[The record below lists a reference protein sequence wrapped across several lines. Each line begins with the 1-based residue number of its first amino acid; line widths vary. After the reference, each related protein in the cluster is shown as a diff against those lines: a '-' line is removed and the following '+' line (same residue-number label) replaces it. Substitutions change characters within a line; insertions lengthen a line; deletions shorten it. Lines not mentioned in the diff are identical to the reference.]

1 MTLSLHT
8 LSEHRSFSS
17 VCLGLVES
25 KPFLS
30 VPDKEIR
37 PVMLTFACNAQVYR
51 PFTANIAESRGLAL
65 RYYKGGTPAEAIKV
79 TLLRSAGYDLAVQA
93 VPGRQYKDLE
103 GNPVVEP
110 DKMIGTY
117 YLASAFA
124 LEPSAAETERCDF
137 LMLPTA
143 LQLAA
148 NSARL
153 DNKAIVTHLVRTGKD
168 EVPAD
173 MLGNFGALACL
184 WAGYVDRRVAAPIIQ
199 EPAFFAHAFY
209 DAIKAGFVTTSQI
222 IDPADPLYRGSYG
235 MGWGGKRDFLE
246 AKWSTCTY
254 GLGDLGFHPR
264 VYTCNASCDQMQ
276 GLLAASIKS
285 YSAATAGRRAGGIG
299 KKPALETEPRCAI

>member
-8 LSEHRSFSS
+8 LSEHRSFSA

-25 KPFLS
+25 RPFMGC
-30 VPDKEIR
+30 PKEEIR

-51 PFTANIAESRGLAL
+51 PFTANIAESRAL
-65 RYYKGGTPAEAIKV
+65 ELRTDGTRHHSVKV
-79 TLLRSAGYDLAVQA
+79 GLLRSAGYELAAQMVA
-93 VPGRQYKDLE
+93 GRQYKDLD

-124 LEPSAAETERCDF
+124 LEPPATESERCDF

-153 DNKAIVTHLVRTGKD
+153 DNKAIVSHLMRVGKG

-173 MLGNFGALACL
+173 MLYNFGALACL

-199 EPAFFAHAFY
+199 EPAFFAHALY
-209 DAIKAGFVTTSQI
+209 DAIKAGLVTTSQE
-222 IDPADPLYRGSYG
+222 IDPSRPEYRGSYSG
-235 MGWGGKRDFLE
+235 GWGDRDRDFL
-246 AKWSTCTY
+246 KKQWSTCTY
-254 GLGDLGFHPR
+254 GIGDLGFHPR
-264 VYTCNASCDQMQ
+264 IYVCNASCEQMQ
-276 GLLAASIKS
+276 NLLADSIKS
-285 YSAATAGRRAGGIG
+285 YSTATAAAATTYSLPEA
-299 KKPALETEPRCAI
+299 T

>member
-1 MTLSLHT
+1 MSLSLHT

-25 KPFLS
+25 RPFMAC
-30 VPDKEIR
+30 PKEEIR
-37 PVMLTFACNAQVYR
+37 PVLLTFACNAQVYR
-51 PFTANIAESRGLAL
+51 PFTANIAESRELEI
-65 RYYKGGTPAEAIKV
+65 RSDGGRNNKPVKV
-79 TLLRSAGYDLAVQA
+79 GLLRSAGYDLAPQM
-93 VPGRQYKDLE
+93 VPGRQYKDLD

-124 LEPSAAETERCDF
+124 LEPPATESERCDF

-153 DNKAIVTHLVRTGKD
+153 DNKAIVSHLMRVGKGD
-168 EVPAD
+168 VPAD
-173 MLGNFGALACL
+173 MLYNFGALACL

-199 EPAFFAHAFY
+199 EPAFFAHALY
-209 DAIKAGFVTTSQI
+209 DAIKAGLVTTSQE
-222 IDPADPLYRGSYG
+222 IDESRPDYRGSYSG
-235 MGWGGKRDFLE
+235 GWGHTDREFL
-246 AKWSTCTY
+246 KKQWSTCAF

-264 VYTCNASCDQMQ
+264 VYVCNASCEQMQ
-276 GLLAASIKS
+276 NLLADSIKS
-285 YSAATAGRRAGGIG
+285 YSTATAAAATTYSL
-299 KKPALETEPRCAI
+299 PEAL